1 MRGVILGLLAA
12 AIWGAPAQAAP
23 RFNEI
28 RLSTGVRLHYAEEG
42 PANGSPVI
50 MLHGLSDSWFSF
62 SKVMPLLG
70 KRHRVYALDLRGH
83 GNSDK
88 PATGY
93 HMRNL
98 AEDVVAFMDA
108 QKIARATIVGHSMGS
123 FVAQQVALAAPQR
136 VSRLVLVGSGTT
148 PNEFGGMQE
157 FYEAAAALPEP
168 VPEAFARD
176 FQVSTIYRPVGDAFL
191 ERAIDESLKL
201 PSRVWRELVKGMSAT
216 DAAVGLGRLGLGR
229 VAEIVRLG
237 GVGVEQSLPAIARL
251 EGLAANLELDQAG
264 VRLPALGFFD
274 GSGYAL
280 LPRLLDGEQVTKS
293 QAPGGARDRRFGR
306 GGPELSGRRRA
317 GVAGRRRRPHAHDRG
332 RGRVGDHQPRQRALR
347 ARRRLRCPAGRLLL
361 RR

>member
-12 AIWGAPAQAAP
+12 AIWGAPALAAP
-23 RFNEI
+23 RFSEI

-123 FVAQQVALAAPQR
+123 FVAQQVALAAPHR

-157 FYEAAAALPEP
+157 FYDAAAALPEP

-216 DAAVGLGRLGLGR
+216 DAAVGLGRLNIPTLVLAGDKDTFALPKLQPPL
-229 VAEIVRLG
+229 VAML
-237 GVGVEQSLPAIARL
+237 
-251 EGLAANLELDQAG
+251 
-264 VRLPALGFFD
+264 
-274 GSGYAL
+274 
-280 LPRLLDGEQVTKS
+280 KS
-293 QAPGGARDRRFGR
+293 AKLKMYKETGHAVHWERPDEFARDVDLFMNGKR
-306 GGPELSGRRRA
+306 
-317 GVAGRRRRPHAHDRG
+317 
-332 RGRVGDHQPRQRALR
+332 
-347 ARRRLRCPAGRLLL
+347 
-361 RR
+361 

>member
-216 DAAVGLGRLGLGR
+216 DAAVGLGRLNIPTLVLAGDKDSFALPELQPPL
-229 VAEIVRLG
+229 VAMLKSAKLKIYQETGHAVHWER
-237 GVGVEQSLPAIARL
+237 PA
-251 EGLAANLELDQAG
+251 
-264 VRLPALGFFD
+264 GF
-274 GSGYAL
+274 
-280 LPRLLDGEQVTKS
+280 
-293 QAPGGARDRRFGR
+293 ARDVDLFMN
-306 GGPELSGRRRA
+306 
-317 GVAGRRRRPHAHDRG
+317 
-332 RGRVGDHQPRQRALR
+332 
-347 ARRRLRCPAGRLLL
+347 GRL
-361 RR
+361 

>member
-12 AIWGAPAQAAP
+12 AVCGAPAQAAP
-23 RFNEI
+23 RFSEI
-28 RLSTGVRLHYAEEG
+28 KLSTGVRLHYAEEG
-42 PANGSPVI
+42 PASGSPVI

-93 HMRNL
+93 LMRDL

-136 VSRLVLVGSGTT
+136 VSRLVLIGSATT

-157 FYEAAAALPEP
+157 FYDAAAALPEP

-216 DAAVGLGRLGLGR
+216 EAAVALGRLRIPTL
-229 VAEIVRLG
+229 V
-237 GVGVEQSLPAIARL
+237 
-251 EGLAANLELDQAG
+251 LAGEKDTFA
-264 VRLPALGFFD
+264 VPALQPPLV
-274 GSGYAL
+274 AML
-280 LPRLLDGEQVTKS
+280 KS
-293 QAPGGARDRRFGR
+293 AKLKIYQETGHAVHWERPAEFARDVDLFMNGR
-306 GGPELSGRRRA
+306 P
-317 GVAGRRRRPHAHDRG
+317 
-332 RGRVGDHQPRQRALR
+332 
-347 ARRRLRCPAGRLLL
+347 
-361 RR
+361 